1 MSVRQFLLDEWRQFA
16 RLNRSDRPWE
26 MPVAAALAIGL
37 PIFFGAAQGELG
49 LGLAASLGGLVF
61 LHLPAT
67 PLAHRMAWLMACAF
81 GMTGSHALGMLG
93 HLVPTLVLPLLMLIT
108 ILVTMVCRFY
118 AAPPPGGLFFVM
130 AAAIGAYSPVHGRD
144 ALVQVGA
151 VAVGGVLA
159 VAIAFLYSLHIL
171 SRRGPP
177 APNPLPQPDFDVV
190 VVESV
195 VIGGFVG
202 LSLLAAHALQLERP
216 YWVPVSCLAVIQGAS
231 LRAAWS
237 KQVQRSLGT
246 AFGLLLFLGI
256 AQLPLGPWGIA
267 GMVTALALVVE
278 VLVVRHYGLATVFI
292 TPMAILLAEAAQ
304 GAAMNPQTLM
314 QARLVDSV
322 LGAVI
327 GVIGAAFLHSPHI
340 RYTLSGALRRLWP
353 DRTRDA

>member
-1 MSVRQFLLDEWRQFA
+1 M
-16 RLNRSDRPWE
+16 
-26 MPVAAALAIGL
+26 
-37 PIFFGAAQGELG
+37 
-49 LGLAASLGGLVF
+49 
-61 LHLPAT
+61 
-67 PLAHRMAWLMACAF
+67 
-81 GMTGSHALGMLG
+81 
-93 HLVPTLVLPLLMLIT
+93 
-108 ILVTMVCRFY
+108 
-118 AAPPPGGLFFVM
+118 
-130 AAAIGAYSPVHGRD
+130 
-144 ALVQVGA
+144 
-151 VAVGGVLA
+151 
-159 VAIAFLYSLHIL
+159 
-171 SRRGPP
+171 
-177 APNPLPQPDFDVV
+177 
-190 VVESV
+190 
-195 VIGGFVG
+195 IGGFVG

-327 GVIGAAFLHSPHI
+327 GVIGAAFLHSPRI